1 MNSSPTL
8 SGPIFFSKM
17 TAFFMFAFKV
27 QSPLEQQPSAPPP
40 PPPPTHPFVLTGH
53 LGSRQQLQMRNTD
66 KEINMKGTEEKESK
80 SAKNIFNHQV

>member
-40 PPPPTHPFVLTGH
+40 THPPLCFNRA
-53 LGSRQQLQMRNTD
+53 LGIEATIANEKYRQGNKHEGDRG
-66 KEINMKGTEEKESK
+66 KRIKKCK
-80 SAKNIFNHQV
+80 KYF